1 MAIEETLNEL
11 VKGQARTEQ
20 WQSDFD
26 RRIDEKFAGVYRRQ
40 DTTNGNVGRHD
51 AEIRQLQT
59 SDSEAKH
66 VHAALL
72 ETINALLPRLVEIEA
87 ANASRSKGDAARDA
101 AVAERTRILKG
112 TKEWVPFLLNQ
123 GFKIALL
130 VAFVCGGVVT
140 WGDEVREMLGL

>member
-26 RRIDEKFAGVYRRQ
+26 KRIDEKFAGVYRRQ

-72 ETINALLPRLVEIEA
+72 ETINALLPRLVEIES
-87 ANASRSKGDAARDA
+87 ANATRLKVDAVRDG
-101 AVAERTRILKG
+101 VLAERRRILKG
-112 TKEWVPFLLNQ
+112 TREWVPFLLTQ
-123 GFKIALL
+123 GLKAALL
-130 VAFVCGGVVT
+130 IAFILGGIVT
-140 WGDEVREMLGL
+140 WSDDLLGSLGL

>member
-130 VAFVCGGVVT
+130 VAFVFGGVVT